1 MKRLVI
7 LPTLIKSM
15 FYQSNWNISNMQ
27 GTGFI
32 WLIKDFFRHNKTKLP
47 EDFDIDSV
55 YYFNTNPYMV
65 TFILGMLLKEAR
77 VNGKIGSYDKIY
89 ASALAALGDTFFWHS
104 LRPFVFFVSLT
115 VILINPVLVIVL
127 YVVIFNIFNIMFRVL
142 GFYYGYNFGANVITF
157 FNRIKF
163 NKWSAIFDGLT
174 VFLVGIILSTLIKY
188 DVLKK
193 AYEIF
198 YERFFLIFLKIKFY
212 IYGFYD
218 EIYEFSNMSPVLS
231 VIILVGIILLF
242 LSSIFLLVLY
252 FVKRYFSRSN
262 RVSFVFIKYLSGP
275 VMLLIFATLVGLLFL
290 LGARG

>member
-1 MKRLVI
+1 MNRLVI

-47 EDFDIDSV
+47 DDFDIDSV

-77 VNGKIGSYDKIY
+77 VNGRIGSYDKIY
-89 ASALAALGDTFFWHS
+89 ASALAALGDTFFLHS

-127 YVVIFNIFNIMFRVL
+127 YFVIFNFFNIVFRIL

-163 NKWSAIFDGLT
+163 NRWSAIFDGLT
-174 VFLVGIILSTLIKY
+174 VFLAGIILSTLVKY

-212 IYGFYD
+212 IYQVYD
-218 EIYEFSNMSPVLS
+218 EIYIFSNNSPVLS
-231 VIILVGIILLF
+231 AVILAVLF
-242 LSSIFLLVLY
+242 LVFLLLIIFTLLY
-252 FVKRYFSRSN
+252 FVKKYFSHGN
-262 RVSFVFIKYLSGP
+262 KVSILLVKYFSGP
-275 VMLLIFATLVGLLFL
+275 VVLLIFAALIGLLFL
-290 LGARG
+290 LGAER